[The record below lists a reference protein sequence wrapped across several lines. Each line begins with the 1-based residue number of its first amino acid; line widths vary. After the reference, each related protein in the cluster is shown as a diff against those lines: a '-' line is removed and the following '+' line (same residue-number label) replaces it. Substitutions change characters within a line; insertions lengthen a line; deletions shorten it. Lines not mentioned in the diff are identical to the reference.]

1 MGNGSDSE
9 TNLKGN
15 AMNVLSNQI
24 KQVSYSKLYDG
35 ASGFKLHKVCENI
48 HKEMNRFEVKLL
60 KKAMNKLKKTGT
72 SQAYDHFHKVNVMIN
87 NKYLHKAVA
96 TMYKGLDQNTLLDT
110 LTRVTNF
117 ENAENLSSVRLHN
130 GWYLTDDNAMYL
142 VENIDRLSI
151 DEVAANL
158 STWLAWT

>member
-1 MGNGSDSE
+1 
-9 TNLKGN
+9 
-15 AMNVLSNQI
+15 MNESNYKI
-24 KQVSYSKLYDG
+24 EQVSRSELYDG
-35 ASGFKLHKVCENI
+35 SSGFKMLKVHGNI
-48 HKEMNRFEVKLL
+48 HKETNKFEAKLFR
-60 KKAMNKLKKTGT
+60 KAMNKFTKTGT
-72 SQAYDHFHKVNVMIN
+72 QQAYDHFFKVNVMIN

-96 TMYKGLDQNTLLDT
+96 KMYKGLDQNTLLDT

-142 VENIDRLSI
+142 LENMERLSI

-158 STWLAWT
+158 STWLVWT

>member
-1 MGNGSDSE
+1 
-9 TNLKGN
+9 
-15 AMNVLSNQI
+15 MNVSSNQI
-24 KQVSYSKLYDG
+24 EQVSASKLFDG
-35 ASGFKLHKVCENI
+35 ASGLNLLKVHEKI
-48 HKEMNRFEVKLL
+48 HKEMTRFEVKLF
-60 KKAMNKLKKTGT
+60 KKAMNKFKKTGT

-87 NKYLHKAVA
+87 NEYLHIAVA
-96 TMYKGLDQNTLLDT
+96 KMYKELDQNTLLDT
-110 LTRVTNF
+110 LTGVACA

-142 VENIDRLSI
+142 LENMDRLSV

>member
-1 MGNGSDSE
+1 
-9 TNLKGN
+9 
-15 AMNVLSNQI
+15 MNESNYKI
-24 KQVSYSKLYDG
+24 EQVSASKLFDG
-35 ASGFKLHKVCENI
+35 ASGFKLHKVHEKI
-48 HKEMNRFEVKLL
+48 HKEMNGFEVKLF
-60 KKAMNKLKKTGT
+60 KKAMNKFKKTGT

-96 TMYKGLDQNTLLDT
+96 KMYKELDQNTLLDT
-110 LTRVTNF
+110 LSRVANA

-142 VENIDRLSI
+142 LENMDRLSI